1 MYFYLSKNDITRYNV
16 FRNIRHK
23 NRGNVMSKIISVF
36 IKFLN
41 SINKFIWKII
51 IFLSKFIKVDEIS
64 HLDNKPDD
72 VKYRLFNVDDP
83 AIIEPFI
90 KIEHKDWNQ
99 LVIDNNI
106 KPIKRRNGKTI
117 SIDVKCPCCGAPSDY
132 LYDNTGKGNQFE
144 CKVCSFIFSTNP
156 NKDKD
161 VVLKCPHCKYQL
173 SLIHKRDDFDVYRC
187 QNNNCPFYLKNKNS
201 LNPHDK
207 KLYKQNPTLIKL
219 RYIYR
224 KFNID
229 LPKISQDYREFIKS
243 PIDLS
248 RAYSSQY
255 IIGLCLTYHVN
266 YGLSY
271 RQTASILKDVHEVY
285 ISYKTVENYCK
296 AASSIIHP
304 VLEFYPYELSDTIA
318 ADETY
323 IKILGKT
330 AYIFFWFDSIKKI
343 VTSYRV
349 YEKRDSLSSIK
360 AAFSTLIKYDNLPDS
375 LKVISDGN
383 PIYNVAVQYWSQ
395 NGLPFKLYQVIG
407 LTNQDDI
414 SKEYRSEKQIIER
427 FNRTLKY
434 YYRPK
439 GGFSSL
445 DNANSYMVLFA
456 TYNNFLRP
464 NKALNWKTPVELDE
478 LNGISNMPNKWIEL
492 LNLGYKYSD
501 IYI

>member
-1 MYFYLSKNDITRYNV
+1 MTLLDIIL
-16 FRNIRHK
+16 NINNNT
-23 NRGNVMSKIISVF
+23 NRGNVMSKIISV
-36 IKFLN
+36 IITFLN
-41 SINKFIWKII
+41 RINKFIWKII
-51 IFLSKFIKVDEIS
+51 IFLSKFIKVDEIN
-64 HLDNKPDD
+64 HLDDKPEN

-83 AIIEPFI
+83 AIIEPFV
-90 KIEHKDWNQ
+90 KIEHKDHKQ
-99 LVIDNNI
+99 LIKDNNI
-106 KPIKRRNGKTI
+106 KPIKRRNGKSIT
-117 SIDVKCPCCGAPSDY
+117 IDVSCPCCGAPKDY
-132 LYDNTGKGNQFE
+132 LYDNTGKQNQFE
-144 CKVCSFIFSTNP
+144 CKVCSYIFSVNS
-156 NKDKD
+156 KGED
-161 VVLKCPHCKYQL
+161 VVLKCPHCRYKL
-173 SLIHKRDDFDVYRC
+173 SLSHHREDFDVYKC
-187 QNNNCPFYLKNKNS
+187 PNNNCPFYLKNKSS
-201 LNPHDK
+201 LNVHDR
-207 KLYKQNPTLIKL
+207 KLYKEHPEKIKL
-219 RYIYR
+219 RYVYR

-229 LPKISQDYREFIKS
+229 FPTLQKDYRDFVKS

-271 RQTASILKDVHEVY
+271 RQTASILKDVHEVS

-296 AASSIIHP
+296 AASSIVHP
-304 VLEFYPYELSDTIA
+304 LLEFYPYELSDMIA

-330 AYIFFWFDSIKKI
+330 AYIFFYFDSIKKI

-349 YEKRDSLSSIK
+349 FAKRDSLSSIK
-360 AAFSTLIKYDNLPDS
+360 AAYSTLVKYDTLPES

-383 PIYNVAVQYWSQ
+383 PIYNVAVEYWSQ
-395 NGLPFKLYQVIG
+395 NGLPFQLYQVIG
-407 LTNQDDI
+407 LTNQDAT
-414 SKEYRSEKQIIER
+414 SKEYRSQKQIIER

-464 NKALNWKTPVELDE
+464 NKALKWNTPVQLDE

-501 IYI
+501 IYC

>member
-1 MYFYLSKNDITRYNV
+1 MTLLDII
-16 FRNIRHK
+16 NITIT
-23 NRGNVMSKIISVF
+23 NRGNVMSKIISV
-36 IKFLN
+36 ILNFLN
-41 SINKFIWKII
+41 SINKFIWKIHL
-51 IFLSKFIKVDEIS
+51 FLSKFVKVDEIK
-64 HLDNKPDD
+64 HLDDKPDD
-72 VKYRLFNVDDP
+72 VKYRLFHVDEP
-83 AIIEPFI
+83 AIIEPFV
-90 KIEHKDWNQ
+90 KIEHKDYKQ
-99 LVIDNNI
+99 LIKDNNI
-106 KPIKRRNGKTI
+106 KPIKRRNGKEIT
-117 SIDVKCPCCGAPSDY
+117 IDVHCPCCGAPKDY
-132 LYDNTGKGNQFE
+132 LYDNTGKQNQFE

-156 NKDKD
+156 NKEKD
-161 VVLKCPHCKYQL
+161 VILKCPHCKCQL
-173 SLIHKRDDFDVYRC
+173 HLYHHREDFDVYRC
-187 QNNNCPFYLKNKNS
+187 GNDKCPFYLKNKSS
-201 LNPHDK
+201 LNAHDR
-207 KLYKQNPTLIKL
+207 KLYKDHPEKIKL

-229 LPKISQDYREFIKS
+229 FPPLQKDYRDFIKS

-248 RAYSSQY
+248 KAYSSKY

-271 RQTASILKDVHEVY
+271 RQTASILQDVHEVF

-296 AASSIIHP
+296 AASSVIHP
-304 VLEFYPYELSDTIA
+304 LLEFYPYNLSDTIA

-330 AYIFFWFDSIKKI
+330 AYIFFFFDAIKKI

-349 YEKRDSLSSIK
+349 FEKRDSLSSIK
-360 AAFSTLIKYDNLPDS
+360 AAFSTLIKFDKLPDS

-383 PIYNVAVQYWSQ
+383 PIYNVAVQYWTQ
-395 NGLPFKLYQVIG
+395 NGFPFKLYQVIG

-414 SKEYRSEKQIIER
+414 SKEYRSQKQIIER

-456 TYNNFLRP
+456 TCFNFLRP
-464 NKALNWKTPVELDE
+464 HSALKYKVPVEIPE
-478 LNGISNMPNKWIEL
+478 LQKCTNMPNKWIEL
-492 LNLGYKYSD
+492 IHLGYKYMKT
-501 IYI
+501 YH

>member
-1 MYFYLSKNDITRYNV
+1 
-16 FRNIRHK
+16 
-23 NRGNVMSKIISVF
+23 MSTIISVI

-41 SINKFIWKII
+41 RINKFIWKII
-51 IFLSKFIKVDEIS
+51 IFLSNFIKVDEVK
-64 HLDNKPDD
+64 HLDDKPEDI
-72 VKYRLFNVDDP
+72 KYRLFNVDAPALIDP
-83 AIIEPFI
+83 FV
-90 KIEHKDWNQ
+90 KLEHKDYKQ
-99 LVIDNNI
+99 LIKDNNI
-106 KPIKRRNGKTI
+106 KPVKRRNGKKIT
-117 SIDVKCPCCGAPSDY
+117 IDVKCPCCGAPKDY
-132 LYDNTGKGNQFE
+132 LYDNTGKQNQFE
-144 CKVCSFIFSTNP
+144 CKVCSHIFSTNP

-161 VVLKCPHCKYQL
+161 VILKCPHCQYQL
-173 SLIHKRDDFDVYRC
+173 SLSHHRDDFDVYRC
-187 QNNNCPFYLKNKNS
+187 PNKNCPFFLKNKSS
-201 LNPHDK
+201 LNEHDL
-207 KLYKQNPTLIKL
+207 KLYFEHPEKIKL
-219 RYIYR
+219 HYIYR

-229 LPKISQDYREFIKS
+229 LPTLQKDYRDFIKS

-248 RAYSSQY
+248 RAYSSQF

-271 RQTASILKDVHEVY
+271 RQTASILKDVHEVF

-304 VLEFYPYELSDTIA
+304 LLEFYLYDLSDTIA

-323 IKILGKT
+323 IKIRGKT
-330 AYIFFWFDSIKKI
+330 AYIFFYFDAIKKI

-360 AAFSTLIKYDNLPDS
+360 AAYSTLIKYDTLPES

-395 NGLPFKLYQVIG
+395 NGLPFHLFQVIG
-407 LTNQDDI
+407 LTNLDDT
-414 SKEYRSEKQIIER
+414 SREYRSEKQIIER
-427 FNRTLKY
+427 FNRLLKY

-445 DNANSYMVLFA
+445 DNANNYMVLFA

-464 NKALNWKTPVELDE
+464 NKALGWKEPVELDE
-478 LNGISNMPNKWIEL
+478 LKRVSNMPNKWIEL

-501 IYI
+501 IYC